1 LDEWEENDVS
11 RTTTPSIQLVSDL
24 STEDDIFSK
33 ITWRLVPFLFLCYLA
48 AYLDRVNVGF
58 AKLQMQK
65 ELAFSETVYGLGAG
79 IFFLGYVLFEVP
91 SNIILHKV
99 GARLWLARVML
110 TWAVISAV
118 TAFVSTPTAFYVMRF
133 LLGVA
138 EAGFIPGVL
147 LYLTYWFTA
156 ARPGRITA
164 LFLTAI
170 PMASILGG
178 PVSGWILSFAS
189 GAHGLSGWQWLFL
202 IEAIP
207 SIVFGVAILFYLDDS
222 LKNAKWLDADEKQR
236 VAAIMAREQ
245 EEKEGLSELRHAF
258 VTGRVWLLGAA
269 YFCIASG
276 IYIVS
281 FWIPTIIKQTGVTDP
296 FKIGLL
302 TTIPYLVAVASM
314 ITVCGHGDRAKER
327 RWHTAPP
334 AAVCALGLIVTATAT
349 GNTILALIGLT
360 LAAAGA
366 STSRASFWTLPASF
380 LGGAAAA
387 AGIALVNSLGNIA
400 GFASTYIVG
409 WMADLTHSNAFS
421 LYLFGGIVL
430 LGAVLVLMIPP
441 SLVNK

>member
-1 LDEWEENDVS
+1 MS
-11 RTTTPSIQLVSDL
+11 HITTPPLGLTLDV
-24 STEDDIFSK
+24 STEDDIFRK
-33 ITWRLVPFLFLCYLA
+33 ITLRLVPFLFLCYLA

-65 ELAFSETVYGLGAG
+65 ELAFSETVYGFGAG

-91 SNIILHKV
+91 SNVILHKV

-110 TWAVISAV
+110 TWAIISAA
-118 TAFVSTPTAFYVMRF
+118 TAFVTTAFAFYVMRF

-147 LYLTYWFTA
+147 LYLTYWFPA
-156 ARPGRITA
+156 ARRGRITA

-170 PMASILGG
+170 PMASIFGG
-178 PVSGWILSFAS
+178 PLSGWVLSAAS
-189 GAHGLSGWQWLFL
+189 GAYGLNGWQWLFI
-202 IEAIP
+202 IESIP
-207 SIVFGVAILFYLDDS
+207 SIVFGVAILFYLDNSVKD
-222 LKNAKWLDADEKQR
+222 AKWLDPEEKR
-236 VAAIMAREQ
+236 MVAAIIAGEQ
-245 EEKEGLSELRHAF
+245 EEKEGLSELRYAF

-281 FWIPTIIKQTGVTDP
+281 FWLPTIIKQTGVADP
-296 FKIGLL
+296 LKIGLL
-302 TTIPYLVAVASM
+302 TAIPYLVAVASM
-314 ITVCGHGDRAKER
+314 IAVCAHGDRAKER
-327 RWHTAPP
+327 RWHTAVP
-334 AAVCALGLIVTATAT
+334 AVVCALGLAVTATAT

-366 STSRASFWTLPASF
+366 STSQASFWTLPASF

-387 AGIALVNSLGNIA
+387 AGIALINSLGNIA
-400 GFASTYIVG
+400 GFASTYVVG
-409 WMADLTHSNAFS
+409 WMADLTHSNAAS
-421 LYLFGGIVL
+421 LYLFGGLVL
-430 LGAVLVLMIPP
+430 LGAILVLLIPA

>member
-1 LDEWEENDVS
+1 VS
-11 RTTTPSIQLVSDL
+11 RTTTPSIQLVSDV

-147 LYLTYWFTA
+147 LYLTYWFPA
-156 ARPGRITA
+156 SRRGRITA

-207 SIVFGVAILFYLDDS
+207 SIVFGVAILFYLDDI

-245 EEKEGLSELRHAF
+245 KEKEGLSELRHAF

-269 YFCIASG
+269 YFCIASV

-302 TTIPYLVAVASM
+302 TAIPYLVAVASM

-327 RWHTAPP
+327 RWHTATP

-366 STSRASFWTLPASF
+366 STSQASF
-380 LGGAAAA
+380 
-387 AGIALVNSLGNIA
+387 
-400 GFASTYIVG
+400 
-409 WMADLTHSNAFS
+409 
-421 LYLFGGIVL
+421 
-430 LGAVLVLMIPP
+430 
-441 SLVNK
+441 

>member
-1 LDEWEENDVS
+1 VS
-11 RTTTPSIQLVSDL
+11 RTTTPSIQLVSDV

-147 LYLTYWFTA
+147 LYLTYWFPA
-156 ARPGRITA
+156 SRRGRITA

-222 LKNAKWLDADEKQR
+222 LKNAEWLDADEKQR
-236 VAAIMAREQ
+236 VAAIMAGEQ

-302 TTIPYLVAVASM
+302 TAIPYLVAVASM
-314 ITVCGHGDRAKER
+314 ITVCGHGDQAKER
-327 RWHTAPP
+327 RWHTATP

-366 STSRASFWTLPASF
+366 STSQASFWTLPASF

-409 WMADLTHSNAFS
+409 WMADLTHSNAVS

>member
-1 LDEWEENDVS
+1 MS
-11 RTTTPSIQLVSDL
+11 RTTAPSIQLASEV
-24 STEDDIFSK
+24 STEDDIFGK
-33 ITWRLVPFLFLCYLA
+33 IIWRLVPFLFFCYLA

-65 ELAFSETVYGLGAG
+65 ELAFSETVYGFGAG

-91 SNIILHKV
+91 SNVILYKV

-110 TWAVISAV
+110 TWAVISAA
-118 TAFVSTPTAFYVMRF
+118 TAFISTPFAFYVMRF

-147 LYLTYWFTA
+147 LYLTYWFPA
-156 ARPGRITA
+156 SRRGRVTA
-164 LFLTAI
+164 LFLMAI
-170 PMASILGG
+170 PMASIFGG
-178 PVSGWILSFAS
+178 PFSGWILSVSS
-189 GAHGLSGWQWLFL
+189 GAYGLSGWQWLFL

-207 SIVFGVAILFYLDDS
+207 SLVFGVAILFYLDDS
-222 LKNAKWLDADEKQR
+222 LKDAKWLDADEKQK
-236 VAAIMAREQ
+236 VAAIMAQDQ
-245 EEKEGLSELRHAF
+245 EEKEGLTELRHAF

-302 TTIPYLVAVASM
+302 TAIPYLVAVASM
-314 ITVCGHGDRAKER
+314 IAVCAHGDRAKER
-327 RWHTAPP
+327 RWHTAMP
-334 AAVCALGLIVTATAT
+334 AVVCALGLIVTATAT
-349 GNTILALIGLT
+349 GNTVLALIGLT

-366 STSRASFWTLPASF
+366 STAQASFWTLPASF

-400 GFASTYIVG
+400 GFASTYVVG
-409 WMADLTHSNAFS
+409 WMADLTHSNAAS
-421 LYLFGGIVL
+421 LYLFGGIVS

>member
-1 LDEWEENDVS
+1 VS
-11 RTTTPSIQLVSDL
+11 RTTTPSIQLVSDV

-147 LYLTYWFTA
+147 LYLTYWFPA
-156 ARPGRITA
+156 SRRGRITA

-222 LKNAKWLDADEKQR
+222 LKNAEWLDADEKQR
-236 VAAIMAREQ
+236 VAAIMAGEQ

-302 TTIPYLVAVASM
+302 TAIPYLVAVASM
-314 ITVCGHGDRAKER
+314 ITVCGHGDQAKER
-327 RWHTAPP
+327 RWHTATP

-366 STSRASFWTLPASF
+366 STSQASFWTLPASF

-409 WMADLTHSNAFS
+409 WMADLTHSNAVS

-430 LGAVLVLMIPP
+430 LAAVLVLMIPP

>member
-1 LDEWEENDVS
+1 MS
-11 RTTTPSIQLVSDL
+11 HITTPPLGLTPDVG
-24 STEDDIFSK
+24 TEDDIFRK
-33 ITWRLVPFLFLCYLA
+33 ITLRLVPFLFLCYLA

-65 ELAFSETVYGLGAG
+65 ELAFSETVYGFGAG

-91 SNIILHKV
+91 SNVILHKV

-110 TWAVISAV
+110 TWAFISAA
-118 TAFVSTPTAFYVMRF
+118 TAFVTTAFAFYVMRF

-147 LYLTYWFTA
+147 LYLTYWFPA
-156 ARPGRITA
+156 ARRGRITA

-170 PMASILGG
+170 PMASIFGG
-178 PVSGWILSFAS
+178 PLSGWVLSSAS
-189 GAHGLSGWQWLFL
+189 GSYGFSGWQWLFL

-207 SIVFGVAILFYLDDS
+207 SIVFGVAILFYLDNSVKD
-222 LKNAKWLDADEKQR
+222 AKWLDPDEKR
-236 VAAIMAREQ
+236 MVAAIIAGEQ

-281 FWIPTIIKQTGVTDP
+281 FWLPTIIKQTGVTDP
-296 FKIGLL
+296 LKIGLL
-302 TTIPYLVAVASM
+302 TAIPYLVAVASM
-314 ITVCGHGDRAKER
+314 ITVCAHGDRTKER
-327 RWHTAPP
+327 RWHTATP
-334 AAVCALGLIVTATAT
+334 AVVCALGLAVTAAAT

-366 STSRASFWTLPASF
+366 STSQASFWTLPASF

-387 AGIALVNSLGNIA
+387 AGIALINSLGNIA
-400 GFASTYIVG
+400 GFASTYVVG
-409 WMADLTHSNAFS
+409 WMADLTHSNAASS
-421 LYLFGGIVL
+421 LSDLTPG
-430 LGAVLVLMIPP
+430 LGLR
-441 SLVNK
+441 

>member
-1 LDEWEENDVS
+1 VS
-11 RTTTPSIQLVSDL
+11 RTTTPSIQLVSDV

-48 AYLDRVNVGF
+48 ASLDRVNVGF

-147 LYLTYWFTA
+147 LYLTYWFPA
-156 ARPGRITA
+156 SRRGRITA

-207 SIVFGVAILFYLDDS
+207 SIVFGVAILFYLDDI

-302 TTIPYLVAVASM
+302 TAIPYLVAVASM

-327 RWHTAPP
+327 RWHTATP

-360 LAAAGA
+360 LAAAA
-366 STSRASFWTLPASF
+366 STSQASFWTLPASF

-409 WMADLTHSNAFS
+409 WMADLTHSNAAS

>member
-1 LDEWEENDVS
+1 MSQITTPPLQLASDVS
-11 RTTTPSIQLVSDL
+11 AEDL
-24 STEDDIFSK
+24 IFRK
-33 ITWRLVPFLFLCYLA
+33 IALRLVPFLFLCYLA

-65 ELAFSETVYGLGAG
+65 ELAFSETVYGFGAG

-99 GARLWLARVML
+99 GARLWLARVMV
-110 TWAVISAV
+110 TWAIISAA

-147 LYLTYWFTA
+147 LYLTFWFPA
-156 ARPGRITA
+156 SRRGRITA

-170 PMASILGG
+170 PMASIFGG
-178 PVSGWILSFAS
+178 PLSGWILSVAS
-189 GAHGLSGWQWLFL
+189 GAHGIGGWRWLFL

-207 SIVFGVAILFYLDDS
+207 SIVFGVAILFYLDNS
-222 LKNAKWLDADEKQR
+222 VEEAKWLNPSEKR
-236 VAAIMAREQ
+236 MVAAIIAGEQ
-245 EEKEGLSELRHAF
+245 EDKEGLSELRHAF
-258 VTGRVWLLGAA
+258 LSGRVWLLGAA

-296 FKIGLL
+296 LKIGLL
-302 TTIPYLVAVASM
+302 TAIPYLVAVATM
-314 ITVCGHGDRAKER
+314 ITVCAHGDRARER
-327 RWHTAPP
+327 RWHTAAP
-334 AAVCALGLIVTATAT
+334 AVICALGLAVTAAST

-366 STSRASFWTLPASF
+366 STSQASFWTLPASF

-400 GFASTYIVG
+400 GFASTYVVG
-409 WMADLTHSNAFS
+409 WMADLTHSNVTS
-421 LYLFGGIVL
+421 LYLFAGIVS
-430 LGAVLVLMIPP
+430 LGAILVLMIPA
-441 SLVNK
+441 SLVNR